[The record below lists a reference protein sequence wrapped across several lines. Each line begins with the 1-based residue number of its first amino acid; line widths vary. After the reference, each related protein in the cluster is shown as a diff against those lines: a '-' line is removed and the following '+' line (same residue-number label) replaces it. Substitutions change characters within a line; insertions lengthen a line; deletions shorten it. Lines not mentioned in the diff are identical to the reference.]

1 MGFPPSK
8 IGSQQGGDQVAWNLK
23 VPKYQ
28 AVNLGGISAMI
39 DTGNDNCLYDPNQ
52 YVGTSTWN
60 ICEDTTPG
68 VAPTTAPGTNTSE
81 QLTLTRNTSSPL
93 GETGDLK
100 LAKAAANAQGEQ
112 LYTYFSITKAQ
123 TYKINTFSFDYSTTA
138 NYVDGDV
145 RVYLWDDTNAT
156 YTELNVRDLPA
167 NANGTYVGTFQATDS
182 TDYAIMF
189 HIAVSTTT
197 AWDINFTN
205 FYIGKQR
212 PQVKGPIVTDWV
224 SYTPTVTNQ
233 GTATFTSL
241 TGKYRRVGDSCEYQI
256 TTDVLAAGSGTATNV
271 TWSLP
276 QTVDTTKLSNPTAV
290 YSKIGSCSATDG
302 TTFEAECGA
311 LYNTTTTLIL
321 TDSGI
326 NQGIRGADLVSS
338 SRWLITGSFPVVGW
352 SSNVVLSEDTGN
364 RVVAHGMN
372 WDGTGT
378 DVLAPNNSAALVNIN
393 NTIFD
398 TTGANDTTN
407 KRITFTESGYYN
419 VSGAIFVAATNTLNN
434 RYRAEIWKN
443 GAVAVRG
450 MDDVATAAIAFSRP
464 VAYVAYFMKGDY
476 IDLRLFGSGNNS
488 ASTLA
493 QSTSGTYLYANKIQ
507 TPQSIGQSEV
517 VACSYS
523 TDTAQSLTTATATTI
538 LFEDKSYDT
547 HNAYNTATGVFTAP
561 IGGMYSLDAFV
572 TLATN
577 SGWAVGEFA
586 FGGWVI
592 TGGGYNAANYQY
604 PPTAGTA
611 ISVSPWCHHDV
622 YLPKGG
628 TATFQVYQG
637 SGGSISTIANTE
649 RNKLTIK
656 RIG

>member
-60 ICEDTTPG
+60 TCEDTTPG

-100 LAKAAANAQGEQ
+100 LAKAGANAQGEQ

-138 NYVDGDV
+138 NYVDGDI

-212 PQVKGPIVTDWV
+212 PQVKGPIVTDWI
-224 SYTPTVTNQ
+224 SYTPVVTNQ

-276 QTVDTTKLSNPTAV
+276 QTIDTAKLSNPTAI

-302 TTFEAECGA
+302 TSFEAECGA

-364 RVVAHGMN
+364 RVVAMIAGL
-372 WDGTGT
+372 TGAQSFASAAAL
-378 DVLAPNNSAALVNIN
+378 DLVFNSASY
-393 NTIFD
+393 D
-398 TTGANDTTN
+398 TTGSLNTSTGVWTCPESGFYNTSSCVRFGSLTVGEMAYVYLVKNSSTVAMIHNSSDVANDYVHISKTEYLNRGDTLKVQVSSTIDPSYAVSATT
-407 KRITFTESGYYN
+407 TSWQ
-419 VSGAIFVAATNTLNN
+419 IF
-434 RYRAEIWKN
+434 
-443 GAVAVRG
+443 
-450 MDDVATAAIAFSRP
+450 
-464 VAYVAYFMKGDY
+464 
-476 IDLRLFGSGNNS
+476 
-488 ASTLA
+488 
-493 QSTSGTYLYANKIQ
+493 KIQ

-517 VACSYS
+517 VGCRYTSNNG
-523 TDTAQSLTTATATTI
+523 QSISSSFAAIT
-538 LFEDKSYDT
+538 FEDLDYDT
-547 HNAYNTATGVFTAP
+547 HNAYSGGTYTVPSAGVYEISAHYITA
-561 IGGMYSLDAFV
+561 S
-572 TLATN
+572 AT
-577 SGWAVGEFA
+577 W
-586 FGGWVI
+586 
-592 TGGGYNAANYQY
+592 
-604 PPTAGTA
+604 TAGQSVRVA
-611 ISVSPWCHHDV
+611 IYKNGAEVSRTSMITQALTVGYPCIPIVEKLKLVRGDLIV
-622 YLPKGG
+622 IRAENSQSAAMSASTVQNY
-628 TATFQVYQG
+628 F
-637 SGGSISTIANTE
+637 SIA
-649 RNKLTIK
+649 KV
-656 RIG
+656 G